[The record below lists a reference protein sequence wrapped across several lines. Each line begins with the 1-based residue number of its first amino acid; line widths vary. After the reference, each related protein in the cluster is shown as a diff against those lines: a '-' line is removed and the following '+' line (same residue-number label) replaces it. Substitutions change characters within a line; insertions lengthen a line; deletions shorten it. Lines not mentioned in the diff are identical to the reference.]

1 MLKLSNVHALHLQKQ
16 MGYVHFASLEPQP
29 SSMPTVP
36 RNTAFMAA
44 STSGRNQLQQAG
56 TTLSLSILSGT
67 PRYKLFFPVCLDC
80 ALYQG
85 YAFARLFNQARL
97 GTRSFHKTGR

>member
-1 MLKLSNVHALHLQKQ
+1 MSLE
-16 MGYVHFASLEPQP
+16 FASDQP
-29 SSMPTVP
+29 YVKAFKCPCAPFAETNGICALCLIGAPTVP
-36 RNTAFMAA
+36 RDTAFMAA

-67 PRYKLFFPVCLDC
+67 PRYKLFVRFVCKDW

-85 YAFARLFNQARL
+85 YAFVRTLIQS
-97 GTRSFHKTGR
+97 GTPRY